1 MITSAQIDLVRSSW
15 TALLP
20 KAVKFADLL
29 YEELF
34 GAEPHLR
41 ILFEGTMDEQHKKLA
56 SIISQAVDHL
66 DDQAGLKRELHAL
79 GVRHKSYGVKPYH
92 FDALGQAWLAAL
104 GRMLGADFTPEVR
117 EAWTAFYA
125 LLKEG
130 MLEGIQ
136 PVPAPQH

>member
-1 MITSAQIDLVRSSW
+1 MITSAQIELVRSSW
-15 TALLP
+15 SRLLP
-20 KAVKFADLL
+20 NAMKFADVL

-34 GAEPHLR
+34 GAEPYLR
-41 ILFEGTMDEQHKKLA
+41 ILFEGAMDEQHKKLA
-56 SIISQAVDHL
+56 GIVTHAVDQL
-66 DDQAGLKRELHAL
+66 DDIAGLKRELHAL

-104 GRMLGADFTPEVR
+104 GRMFGPDFTPEAR
-117 EAWTAFYA
+117 EAWAAFYA

-136 PVPAPQH
+136 PVPASPY